1 MIYGEVIILKLMI
14 MPSFTERT
22 VISKPRDYAQVAN
35 NAGSGGVVNNNVT
48 ETINNVTVTGSLI
61 NIFSEEFLATSSNV
75 LTYTKN
81 NGVLPTTN
89 TDASIQVYQNG
100 QKLIASQYTITQPS
114 TITIDS
120 NTHYDGANYII
131 FAIIIN

>member
-1 MIYGEVIILKLMI
+1 VIILKLMI

-48 ETINNVTVTGSLI
+48 ETKNNVTVTGSLI
-61 NIFSEEFLATSSNV
+61 NIFSEQFLAASSNV

-100 QKLIASQYTITQPS
+100 QKLIGSQYTITQPD

-120 NTHYDGANYII
+120 DTHYDGANYII

>member
-1 MIYGEVIILKLMI
+1 MIILKLMI

-48 ETINNVTVTGSLI
+48 ETKNNVTVTGSLI
-61 NIFSEEFLATSSNV
+61 NIFSEEFLAASSNI

-100 QKLIASQYTITQPS
+100 QKLIGSQYTITQPD

-120 NTHYDGANYII
+120 DTHYDGANYII

>member
-1 MIYGEVIILKLMI
+1 MT
-14 MPSFTERT
+14 MPSYSERA
-22 VISKPRDYAQVAN
+22 VVSKPRDYALVAN

-48 ETINNVTVTGSLI
+48 ESINNVTVTGSLI
-61 NIFSEEFLATSSNV
+61 SIFSEEFLATLSNV

-81 NGVLPTTN
+81 NGLLPTTN

-100 QKLIASQYTITQPS
+100 QKLIASQYTITQPD
-114 TITIDS
+114 TITIDV

>member
-1 MIYGEVIILKLMI
+1 

-48 ETINNVTVTGSLI
+48 ETKNNVTVTGSLI
-61 NIFSEEFLATSSNV
+61 NIFSEQFLAASSNV

-100 QKLIASQYTITQPS
+100 QKLIGSQYTITQPD

-120 NTHYDGANYII
+120 DTHYDGANYII

>member
-1 MIYGEVIILKLMI
+1 MT
-14 MPSFTERT
+14 MPSFTER
-22 VISKPRDYAQVAN
+22 VVVSKPRDYALVAN

-48 ETINNVTVTGSLI
+48 ESINNVTVTGSLI
-61 NIFSEEFLATSSNV
+61 SIFSQEFLATISNV

-81 NGVLPTTN
+81 NGLLPTTN

-100 QKLIASQYTITQPS
+100 QKLIASQYTITQPD
-114 TITIDS
+114 TITIDV

>member
-1 MIYGEVIILKLMI
+1 
-14 MPSFTERT
+14 MPNYTER
-22 VISKPRDYAQVAN
+22 VVLSKPRDYNEVAN

-48 ETINNVTVTGSLI
+48 ETINNVTVNGSMISIFNQEFI
-61 NIFSEEFLATSSNV
+61 NTNSNILTWTQNNNNLPITNLSS
-75 LTYTKN
+75 
-81 NGVLPTTN
+81 
-89 TDASIQVYQNG
+89 SIHVYQNG

>member
-1 MIYGEVIILKLMI
+1 
-14 MPSFTERT
+14 MPSFTERA
-22 VISKPRDYAQVAN
+22 VVSKPRDYALVAN

-48 ETINNVTVTGSLI
+48 ESINNVTVTGSLI
-61 NIFSEEFLATSSNV
+61 SIFSQEFLATISNV

-81 NGVLPTTN
+81 NGLLPTTN

-100 QKLIASQYTITQPS
+100 QKLIASQYTITQPD
-114 TITIDS
+114 TITIDV

>member
-1 MIYGEVIILKLMI
+1 
-14 MPSFTERT
+14 MPSYTERT
-22 VISKPRDYAQVAN
+22 VISKPRDYQLVAN
-35 NAGSGGVVNNNVT
+35 NAGSGGVVNNNVNESIT
-48 ETINNVTVTGSLI
+48 NVTVTGSLI
-61 NIFSEEFLATSSNV
+61 SIFSEQFLNTSSNI

-81 NGVLPTTN
+81 SGVLPTTN

-120 NTHYDGANYII
+120 DTHYDGSNYII

>member
-1 MIYGEVIILKLMI
+1 VIILKLMI

-48 ETINNVTVTGSLI
+48 ETKNNVTVTGSLI
-61 NIFSEEFLATSSNV
+61 NIFSEEFLAASSNI

-100 QKLIASQYTITQPS
+100 QKLIGSQYTITQPD

-120 NTHYDGANYII
+120 DTHYDGANYII

>member
-1 MIYGEVIILKLMI
+1 
-14 MPSFTERT
+14 MPSYSERA
-22 VISKPRDYAQVAN
+22 VVSKPRDYALVAN

-48 ETINNVTVTGSLI
+48 ESINNVTVTGSLI
-61 NIFSEEFLATSSNV
+61 SIFSEEFLATLSNV

-81 NGVLPTTN
+81 NGLLPTTN

-100 QKLIASQYTITQPS
+100 QKLIASQYTITQPD
-114 TITIDS
+114 TITIDV

>member
-1 MIYGEVIILKLMI
+1 
-14 MPSFTERT
+14 MPSYSERA
-22 VISKPRDYAQVAN
+22 VVSKPRDYALVAN

-48 ETINNVTVTGSLI
+48 ESINNVTVTGSLI
-61 NIFSEEFLATSSNV
+61 SIFSEEFLATISNV

-81 NGVLPTTN
+81 NGLLPTTN

-100 QKLIASQYTITQPS
+100 QKLIASQYTITQPD
-114 TITIDS
+114 TITIDV

>member
-1 MIYGEVIILKLMI
+1 MIILKLMI

-48 ETINNVTVTGSLI
+48 ETKNNVTVTGSLI
-61 NIFSEEFLATSSNV
+61 NIFSEQFLAASSNV

-100 QKLIASQYTITQPS
+100 QKLIGSQYTITQPD

-120 NTHYDGANYII
+120 DTHYDGANYII